1 MPMFRKS
8 NRKYNR
14 AFKENVLDENGKISN
29 DSKDELMQ
37 RLNEADEE
45 RRPGLTAAENK
56 VLAGTWIQAVG
67 TLLEA
72 QGVTEEYLITVA
84 DEGKEGL
91 EAERQ
96 AVFGIWL
103 QVIGSFLGA
112 VGAWQQLSPDEQIQR
127 KGLKLGIIGSWFEA
141 FGAATEA
148 LAETQ
153 GLIEGEEEGVLP

>member
-1 MPMFRKS
+1 MPMFRKH

-14 AFKENVLDENGKISN
+14 SFKKNVLDDNGQISEE
-29 DSKDELMQ
+29 SKVELMQ
-37 RLNEADEE
+37 RLNEAEKE
-45 RRPGLTAAENK
+45 RHPGLTAAENK

-67 TLLEA
+67 TLFEA

-84 DEGKEGL
+84 EEGEEGL

-112 VGAWQQLSPDEQIQR
+112 IGAWQQLSSDEEIQR

-148 LAETQ
+148 VAETQ
-153 GLIEGEEEGVLP
+153 GLIEGEKEEVLP